1 MSPNMLFTRAKPE
14 AAKFN
19 AHPAASQLFNT
30 CAHQGCPHALL
41 FALDLPTL
49 GFTNRS
55 GVPLL
60 ECFEVFHE
68 GSFLGT
74 LKVKHPQV
82 KVLLVGAP

>member
-14 AAKFN
+14 AAEFN

-60 ECFEVFHE
+60 GNFEAFHE

-74 LKVKHPQV
+74 LKIKHPQLI
-82 KVLLVGAP
+82 VLPVGAP